1 MQNILLFLLL
11 LPFAQEEKVW
21 DCTEAAVRITAPAHW
36 VAEKELR
43 PGERTC
49 TFTLRTPENLD
60 VSITLVA
67 WDEMGG
73 VPARTLW
80 KKRPPSEGTL
90 LSQRMLEVAGKT
102 AYGGK
107 YRLGSL
113 LKEEVVL
120 SRDNVAYLWT
130 LITPEK
136 EWPRYGRIFHR
147 LLSQIEWGTFPKKP
161 SPPVKVAWQPQKN
174 RTVLLVPVEEEE
186 TYLSALPA
194 AAMLNG
200 GTPVVLRYN
209 RKKVHPSLLRFRQF
223 YL

>member
-1 MQNILLFLLL
+1 MQNIVLFLLL

-80 KKRPPSEGTL
+80 KKRPPL
-90 LSQRMLEVAGKT
+90 RRMIAPGDDVVSRLVSGALCVPPECDGRVAPLCCS
-102 AYGGK
+102 ARGG
-107 YRLGSL
+107 
-113 LKEEVVL
+113 
-120 SRDNVAYLWT
+120 
-130 LITPEK
+130 
-136 EWPRYGRIFHR
+136 
-147 LLSQIEWGTFPKKP
+147 
-161 SPPVKVAWQPQKN
+161 
-174 RTVLLVPVEEEE
+174 
-186 TYLSALPA
+186 
-194 AAMLNG
+194 
-200 GTPVVLRYN
+200 
-209 RKKVHPSLLRFRQF
+209 
-223 YL
+223 